1 MIINF
6 SCQIQQI
13 TRKSL
18 HANHPLILF
27 KDKEDNSNPINSY
40 FSSQFPSLPLH
51 AKCTKYKWRD
61 RLVNSPF
68 HSNFVKS
75 NTIKTSKDM
84 IIFTHHPHHTHSS
97 LPPPPSLSALS
108 LSLSAFSREPP
119 LPIFLHFSIKLL
131 LFIQVNV
138 ISHTMIIH
146 ISKSFEQKV

>member
-1 MIINF
+1 
-6 SCQIQQI
+6 
-13 TRKSL
+13 L

-27 KDKEDNSNPINSY
+27 KDKEDNSNPTNSY
-40 FSSQFPSLPLH
+40 FSSQLPSLPLH
-51 AKCTKYKWRD
+51 AKFTKYKWRD

-97 LPPPPSLSALS
+97 LPPSPSLSALP
-108 LSLSAFSREPP
+108 LSLSGLAENHP
-119 LPIFLHFSIKLL
+119 LHIFLHFSTKLL
-131 LFIQVNV
+131 LFIQENV

-146 ISKSFEQKV
+146 ISKSFE